1 MHLALAAALL
11 AALAAA
17 RPSAFQ
23 EGTARPPGP
32 RVLDPSVWT
41 QPGAPVPSLRLHTVD
56 GAGPFD
62 LAQLVRTAAP
72 GARPKRT
79 LLIRFASW

>member
-11 AALAAA
+11 AALASA
-17 RPSAFQ
+17 RPFAFQ
-23 EGTARPPGP
+23 EETARPPGP

-41 QPGAPVPSLRLHTVD
+41 QPGAPVPTLRLHTVH
-56 GAGPFD
+56 GAGPVD
-62 LAQLVRTAAP
+62 LAELVRTAAP